1 MKIRGVKLLGINLI
15 AATLGVCLSQP
26 ALANDINTY
35 LQDYFGGVRNSVN
48 FAEAQRMSQLD
59 ADRAEIDGRISA
71 AVSAGRINGGQ
82 AADFHAQL
90 RNNRALEFQL
100 ARDGRFSFSDG
111 KTIASSLSD
120 TNVRLQNAIS
130 NNTVFGPRPGLAAAP
145 RGTVS
150 NKAVNDLQTRI
161 SLRLQDGRATGRLTQ
176 AEYQMLRNRL
186 SAIESREH
194 QMTSPR
200 GFLSFEENQRL
211 LARLNRLQDEVRIEM
226 NDSQVAG
233 RALHPWY

>member
-1 MKIRGVKLLGINLI
+1 MKTRGLKLLGINVV
-15 AATLGVCLSQP
+15 AVALGLFSAQSVS
-26 ALANDINTY
+26 ANDINTY

-48 FAEAQRMSQLD
+48 YAEAQRMSQLD

-71 AVSAGRINGGQ
+71 AVSAGRINVGQ

-90 RNNRALEFQL
+90 RNNRALELQL

-120 TNVRLQNAIS
+120 TNVRLQNTIS
-130 NNTVFGPRPGLAAAP
+130 NNTVFGPRPGLSSAP
-145 RGTVS
+145 RGTVT
-150 NKAVNDLQTRI
+150 NKAVNDLQIRI
-161 SLRLQDGRATGRLTQ
+161 SLRLQDGRASGRLTPT
-176 AEYQMLRNRL
+176 EYQMLRNRL
-186 SAIESREH
+186 SSIEAREH
-194 QMTSPR
+194 QVSSPR